1 MLLNHS
7 MSLVYSPGNAYY
19 QLVYGCMC
27 SLNAHTIPYLIS
39 WYPLS
44 ILSKYTTHHL
54 VLVMLTDK
62 QADAFYEW
70 LSLCP
75 LEYVLLYEDFDGIA
89 YRFVI
94 PTEPVNFAESFFD
107 D

>member
-1 MLLNHS
+1 
-7 MSLVYSPGNAYY
+7 MSLVYSPGDVYY
-19 QLVYGCMC
+19 QLLCGYMC
-27 SLNAHTIPYLIS
+27 SLNTHTIPYLTS

-44 ILSKYTTHHL
+44 ILSKYITPHL
-54 VLVMLTDK
+54 LPDMLTDQ
-62 QADAFYEW
+62 QADIFYEW

-89 YRFVI
+89 YRFVV
-94 PTEPVNFAESFFD
+94 PTGTVNFADSFFD

>member
-1 MLLNHS
+1 
-7 MSLVYSPGNAYY
+7 MSLVYSPDITFY
-19 QLVYGCMC
+19 QPLCGCMC
-27 SLNAHTIPYLIS
+27 SVNMYITPHLIS

-54 VLVMLTDK
+54 VQVMLTDK
-62 QADAFYEW
+62 KADSFYEW

-89 YRFVI
+89 YRFVV
-94 PTEPVNFAESFFD
+94 PTETVNFADSFFD